1 MKNVFSPILKDTLH
15 IFISESDGHTEYFF
29 QNEAAK
35 LFSKQQDYYSICSY
49 LSCWEFVSCFQ
60 CNYFCLYLWMLRKY
74 LINMDSS
81 KHFRNAD
88 FSKILTLK
96 EACLILPS
104 FYHLRIRAVLPLT
117 TVLAGDLLAATA
129 S

>member
-1 MKNVFSPILKDTLH
+1 
-15 IFISESDGHTEYFF
+15 
-29 QNEAAK
+29 
-35 LFSKQQDYYSICSY
+35 
-49 LSCWEFVSCFQ
+49 
-60 CNYFCLYLWMLRKY
+60 MLRKY

-88 FSKILTLK
+88 FSKILTFK

-129 S
+129 SQVIYSLTKKCAMAVVDTYQFV

>member
-1 MKNVFSPILKDTLH
+1 MYFPPFKKTNSIFLFLSLMGTLN
-15 IFISESDGHTEYFF
+15 IFF

-60 CNYFCLYLWMLRKY
+60 CNYFGLYLWMLRKY

-96 EACLILPS
+96 EACFILPS

-117 TVLAGDLLAATA
+117 TVLEEDLLAATA